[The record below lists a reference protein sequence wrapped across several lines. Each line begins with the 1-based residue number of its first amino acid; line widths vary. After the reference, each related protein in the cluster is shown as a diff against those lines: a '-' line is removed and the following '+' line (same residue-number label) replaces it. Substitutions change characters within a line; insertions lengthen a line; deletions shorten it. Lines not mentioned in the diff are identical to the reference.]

1 KNNTDRHGKSSAM
14 KCQISETL
22 VCWAAQSAR
31 GKPTPTAQG
40 APSQII
46 SPAFREI
53 SDSATFHFCTGFV
66 RGSLW
71 HERSSFTFRGSQAL
85 WSFSR
90 SQGWP
95 SRRKRNRT
103 RGERRQTS
111 SRKWRRSRS
120 HWQKTRLR

>member
-1 KNNTDRHGKSSAM
+1 TLLARRNAGRVPDCDGRKQTEPARYGKKNNTDRHGKSSAM

-22 VCWAAQSAR
+22 VCWAAQLAR

-46 SPAFREI
+46 SAAFREI

-71 HERSSFTFRGSQAL
+71 HERSS
-85 WSFSR
+85 
-90 SQGWP
+90 
-95 SRRKRNRT
+95 
-103 RGERRQTS
+103 
-111 SRKWRRSRS
+111 
-120 HWQKTRLR
+120 